1 MGADEPPFFFRETL
15 KIESSRLAI
24 EGKAKFTKVNE
35 LFTD

>member
-24 EGKAKFTKVNE
+24 EGKAEFTKVKE
-35 LFTD
+35 HFTN